1 MQYEIKSFNGGQ
13 AGKVIAVVFFFVGL
27 ILAVILSL
35 GLIFDVLTE
44 GQRPSLRFI
53 AALPF
58 VYAIAG
64 YVGARVFVAL
74 YNRVAARRGGIS
86 LELGQLYDPM
96 DPPWK
101 P

>member
-13 AGKVIAVVFFFVGL
+13 TGKVLAVVFFFVGL
-27 ILAVILSL
+27 ILAVIISL
-35 GLIFDVLTE
+35 GLIFDLPAQ
-44 GQRPSLRFI
+44 GDRPSLRFI

-58 VYAIAG
+58 AYAIAG
-64 YVGARVFVAL
+64 YIGVRVFVAL